1 MIQLSPLDLKS
12 IDGKPANERRAIF
25 AILTTQTCGESCWH
39 AKEDVC
45 RCSCGGRNHG
55 CLNHGGEKPERTAKI
70 AGHMYRLLAVGH
82 SRDLYAQASEINR
95 RQWRSVE
102 KPTVCID
109 SHGANWTAAEI
120 EAARQA
126 GKRISFNQY
135 RYTWSET
142 DEGAPARIKSA
153 SAAQRNWPEL
163 SGWKAERNV
172 YLLWERVQMPEAPA
186 ELVIDRETG
195 KPLENQKPTR

>member
-1 MIQLSPLDLKS
+1 MIQLSPLDLKDFS
-12 IDGKPANERRAIF
+12 GAPAERRAISF
-25 AILTTQTCGESCWH
+25 ILTTQTCGEACWH
-39 AKEDVC
+39 AREDVC

-55 CLNHGGEKPERTAKI
+55 CLNHGGAKPERTAKI
-70 AGHMYRLLAVGH
+70 DGQQYRLLAVGLH
-82 SRDLYAQASEINR
+82 RDLMAQASEINR

-102 KPTVCID
+102 KPTVLID
-109 SHGANWTAAEI
+109 STGANWTPAEI

-126 GKRISFNQY
+126 GKRISFMQY

-142 DEGAPARIKSA
+142 DSGAPARIKSA
-153 SAAQRNWPEL
+153 SASQRNWEEL
-163 SGWKAERNV
+163 SGWKAERSV
-172 YLLWERVQMPEAPA
+172 YLLWERVTMPEAPA